1 MPWQNVRKWLEDEIE
16 TKDKDSGN
24 ESLAEK
30 LRAQISSDDFAEEM
44 EQMKEP
50 EKDTADS
57 SDKKMAADNDD
68 DGKEADHPAE
78 ETDDTAGKTPVES
91 KKSDKTETPK
101 EASQTMTARPTMP
114 EPVTYGIEEA
124 TELMRGL
131 PEDHI
136 ELVALVVKR
145 TLESTNV
152 KVSTIIDDASQKQK
166 RIDDRISL
174 LKNEINKFEEEI
186 ALRKGEISTLENEG
200 EEITTVKERLKL
212 AEQLSIKE
220 SAEKEPQGTPPAS
233 SAKGANTAKAKK
245 QPAAKK

>member
-16 TKDKDSGN
+16 TKDKDGDS

-44 EQMKEP
+44 EDMKNAP
-50 EKDTADS
+50 A
-57 SDKKMAADNDD
+57 
-68 DGKEADHPAE
+68 AE
-78 ETDDTAGKTPVES
+78 ETENQP
-91 KKSDKTETPK
+91 SDNPEKQDKETPAAESTK
-101 EASQTMTARPTMP
+101 AEATQNAEQPKKPQEDKAAMTTTSTP

-152 KVSTIIDDASQKQK
+152 KVSTIIDDASRKQK

-212 AEQLSIKE
+212 AEQLSLKE
-220 SAEKEPQGTPPAS
+220 SADNKAS
-233 SAKGANTAKAKK
+233 SEAAKSAKDADSKAKK
-245 QPAAKK
+245 PANKK

>member
-16 TKDKDSGN
+16 TKDKDGDS

-30 LRAQISSDDFAEEM
+30 LRAQISADDFAEEM
-44 EQMKEP
+44 EDKTQTSGKAA
-50 EKDTADS
+50 KDADAHAEEETAQQS
-57 SDKKMAADNDD
+57 SDKSEKQQASAPTKSETAKKPEKSQEDN
-68 DGKEADHPAE
+68 P
-78 ETDDTAGKTPVES
+78 
-91 KKSDKTETPK
+91 
-101 EASQTMTARPTMP
+101 TMTTPNPAMSET
-114 EPVTYGIEEA
+114 VTYGIEEA

-152 KVSTIIDDASQKQK
+152 KVSTIIDDASRKQK

-174 LKNEINKFEEEI
+174 LKNEISKFEEEI
-186 ALRKGEISTLENEG
+186 ASRKGEISTLENEG

-220 SAEKEPQGTPPAS
+220 SAENAS
-233 SAKGANTAKAKK
+233 SGDTGKSAKNTNAKGKK
-245 QPAAKK
+245 QEPAAKK

>member
-16 TKDKDSGN
+16 TKDKMDTSN
-24 ESLAEK
+24 SLAEK
-30 LRAQISSDDFAEEM
+30 LRAQISPDDFAEGL
-44 EQMKEP
+44 QEP
-50 EKDTADS
+50 EA
-57 SDKKMAADNDD
+57 
-68 DGKEADHPAE
+68 PAE
-78 ETDDTAGKTPVES
+78 DSGPEMDNNKGETTTSAEQVPGKPAAPDSGANAARSETQDANKPE
-91 KKSDKTETPK
+91 KTQEGKQDMNT
-101 EASQTMTARPTMP
+101 SPTIT
-114 EPVTYGIEEA
+114 EPIPYGIEEA

-174 LKNEINKFEEEI
+174 LKNEIGKFEEEI
-186 ALRKGEISTLENEG
+186 SLRRGEISTLETEG

-220 SAEKEPQGTPPAS
+220 NAAKPPAGGDAGAGD
-233 SAKGANTAKAKK
+233 SAPKPKK
-245 QPAAKK
+245 QPAGKK

>member
-16 TKDKDSGN
+16 TKDRVESS

-30 LRAQISSDDFAEEM
+30 LRAQISPDDFAEDTREPQAPAENADAAAKENKGKISA
-44 EQMKEP
+44 EQAPEQPSATASGKPAKSGETQTLDAKKP
-50 EKDTADS
+50 EKTQEG
-57 SDKKMAADNDD
+57 KKDMSTS
-68 DGKEADHPAE
+68 P
-78 ETDDTAGKTPVES
+78 TI
-91 KKSDKTETPK
+91 TEPI
-101 EASQTMTARPTMP
+101 P
-114 EPVTYGIEEA
+114 YGIEEA

-166 RIDDRISL
+166 RIDDRINL
-174 LKNEINKFEEEI
+174 LKSEIGKFEEEI
-186 ALRKGEISTLENEG
+186 ALRRGEISTLETEG

-220 SAEKEPQGTPPAS
+220 KA
-233 SAKGANTAKAKK
+233 AKT
-245 QPAAKK
+245 PAASGAADDAATGQKKAATARK

>member
-16 TKDKDSGN
+16 TKDKIDTSN
-24 ESLAEK
+24 SLAEK
-30 LRAQISSDDFAEEM
+30 LRAQISPDDFSEGDQEPKASTGDSGTEIEDKKGETTTSAEQVPDTPGKPDLGAQAAFSET
-44 EQMKEP
+44 QDIKKP
-50 EKDTADS
+50 EKTQEG
-57 SDKKMAADNDD
+57 KKEMNTS
-68 DGKEADHPAE
+68 P
-78 ETDDTAGKTPVES
+78 TITES
-91 KKSDKTETPK
+91 IP
-101 EASQTMTARPTMP
+101 
-114 EPVTYGIEEA
+114 YGIEEA

-174 LKNEINKFEEEI
+174 LKNEIGKFEEEI
-186 ALRKGEISTLENEG
+186 ALRRGEISTLETEG

-220 SAEKEPQGTPPAS
+220 NAD
-233 SAKGANTAKAKK
+233 KA
-245 QPAAKK
+245 PAAGGATDENPTPKPKKPPTTKK